1 MKTKTKIEL
10 VIEKSKDH
18 FWGRVEGKGFMPTGQ
33 GETIDDLFQNVK
45 ESIEDYTEHERK
57 EDKFWSKVKI
67 FDIEFDVRY
76 DLEAF
81 FKEHNDLNLSSIAK
95 RAGMNPGLLRQ
106 YASGVKHPSREQ
118 AKKIEDSIHKMANEL
133 KEVTIHA

>member
-1 MKTKTKIEL
+1 MKAKTKIEL
-10 VIEKSKDH
+10 VIEKSEDH

-33 GETIDDLFQNVK
+33 GETIDDLFHNVK
-45 ESIEDYTEHERK
+45 ESIEDYIEHEGK
-57 EDKFWSKVKI
+57 DDKFWGKVKI
-67 FDIEFDVRY
+67 SDIEFDIRY

-81 FKEHNDLNLSSIAK
+81 FKEHNYLNISSIAK
-95 RAGMNPGLLRQ
+95 MAGMNPGLLRQ

-118 AKKIEDSIHKMANEL
+118 AKKIEDSIHKIANEL